1 MGMHHLWTSNVLQIL
16 EKQLSS
22 QGEQEYLATSSLTA
36 ADIMVG
42 YVLFFIQKHQSEYVS
57 LGEYPHV
64 QKYTKLL
71 LTRPAANAVFG
82 KLNEVSNGKHSY
94 HASSNPS

>member
-1 MGMHHLWTSNVLQIL
+1 MHHLLTSDVLQIL

-42 YVLFFIQKHQSEYVS
+42 YVLLFIQKQQSEYVS

-64 QKYTKLL
+64 QKYTERLL
-71 LTRPAANAVFG
+71 NRPAAKAIFS
-82 KLNEVSNGKHSY
+82 KINEVASGRHCY
-94 HASSNPS
+94 TASSNPT